1 MIKIGLNG
9 FGRIGRS
16 IFRANLEERY
26 FDIKLINDIDPDIK
40 NHSYL
45 LEFDCTYGRIEDN
58 RIDLDK
64 NSISISGGKTD
75 FTSFQSIDEVP
86 WEKYDIDLIIDATG
100 IEDNVKKSH
109 DIINSKRAKKIIFTF
124 CPNSK
129 IDGTFL
135 DGVNFENYKYDKHN
149 IVSSS
154 ICDANAVAPFF
165 KLLDEK
171 FSIELGQITT
181 LHPWLGYQNLL
192 DGTISS
198 VSNPGHFWTDYALGR
213 SSLNNLIPKET
224 RLIDSLEDVIP
235 NIKGRVN
242 ATSFRTP
249 TSIVSAADGVF
260 LFEKQTSIE
269 EINDVIHDYQ
279 KQFPGV
285 LEVEN
290 RSLVSIDFRKT
301 KCAATIDNRWL
312 TLNKGK
318 FLKFVLWYDNEYGY
332 SSRTLNLARKI
343 LLKET

>member
-9 FGRIGRS
+9 FGRIGRA
-16 IFRANLEERY
+16 IFRANQEDKF
-26 FDIKLINDIDPDIK
+26 FDIKLINDIDPDVE
-40 NHSYL
+40 NHAYL
-45 LEFDCTYGRIEDN
+45 LEFDCTYGRFDN
-58 RIDLDK
+58 EKINIDK
-64 NSISISGGKTD
+64 NSISISGNKTH
-75 FTSFQSIDEVP
+75 FTSFKGLDEVP

-100 IEDNVKKSH
+100 IENNVVKAEN
-109 DIINSKRAKKIIFTF
+109 IINSKRVKKIIFTF
-124 CPNSK
+124 CPKSK

-135 DGVNFENYKYDKHN
+135 YGVNFEKYKHDVHN
-149 IVSSS
+149 ILSSS

-165 KLLDEK
+165 KILDQK
-171 FSIELGQITT
+171 FGIELGEITT

-192 DGTISS
+192 DGTIAS

-242 ATSFRTP
+242 AISFRTP

-260 LFEKQTSIE
+260 LLKNKTSIE
-269 EINDVIHDYQ
+269 EINEVINDYQ
-279 KQFPGV
+279 IEFPGV

-290 RSLVSIDFRKT
+290 RSLVSIDFKKT

-312 TLNKGK
+312 KLNQGK
-318 FLKFVLWYDNEYGY
+318 LLKFVLWYDNEYGY

-343 LLKET
+343 LLKDI